1 MQEELEKGEFVL
13 SIDGVE
19 KKYNTILTFYN
30 GEFKKNYVVYT
41 DDMLDESGSL
51 NLYASSYDPDD
62 KDFNLVPI
70 LKDEE
75 WNNINE
81 VLDGIISNG

>member
-13 SIDGVE
+13 SIDGIE
-19 KKYNTILTFYN
+19 QKYNTILTFYN
-30 GEFKKNYVVYT
+30 SEFKKNYVVYT
-41 DDMLDESGSL
+41 DDTLDDYG
-51 NLYASSYDPDD
+51 NLKIFASIYDPND
-62 KDFNLVPI
+62 KVFNLIPI

-81 VLDGIISNG
+81 VIDSIISNS